1 MHIPLLRMASIVAT
15 MVGALFLVR
24 YAPPAWQDG
33 LSVQQLRRWIGD
45 DGLAT
50 ASSWAQGAPAPVPRP
65 AAAASPAATPRPP
78 STAAPMPDRDAASVA
93 IPFFQ
98 DAPAAPASRT
108 ELVDAAVLETNL
120 PAPAAAAA
128 LTDVPTIDIAEKV
141 PSATP
146 TRAAA
151 QRAAPPLSPRPLASP
166 LTMARGVQTLLLM
179 GSDKR
184 DDDSTWRIDVIMIAV
199 IDNRAKKVD
208 LVSVPR
214 DLFIEKPPLE
224 SPNKINTFDYW
235 GEQVTPGGGPAVMKQ
250 IVLDNF
256 GVRIDHYAR
265 VRFTGFVQTVDAL
278 GGVDIYVPCPLYDM
292 IPEENLY
299 LSLRPG
305 RHTLN
310 GTQALAYV
318 RSRAQGG
325 DLSRV
330 ERQQQVLIALR
341 QKFRTRNMV
350 PQIPGLY
357 KTLRSAVDTDVGI
370 LDAIHLTRLGYNL
383 NFDDIRVLTL
393 RPPDHMET
401 GWAYGMQVWLP
412 DWERI
417 RGDIQALLD
426 APSGS
431 AAAPVGAT
439 AEQIEI
445 QSRAAQGCQ

>member
-1 MHIPLLRMASIVAT
+1 MHIPLLRMASIVAA

-45 DGLAT
+45 EGLAA
-50 ASSWAQGAPAPVPRP
+50 ASAWVQGAPAPIPAP
-65 AAAASPAATPRPP
+65 AASASSAATPRPP
-78 STAAPMPDRDAASVA
+78 TAAAPMPDREAAAVA

-98 DAPAAPASRT
+98 DAPAAPAPASRT
-108 ELVDAAVLETNL
+108 EPVDAAVLEANL
-120 PAPAAAAA
+120 PAPAAALA
-128 LTDVPTIDIAEKV
+128 DVPTIDISEKV

-146 TRAAA
+146 TRAAT
-151 QRAAPPLSPRPLASP
+151 QRAVPPLSPRPLASP

-199 IDNRAKKVD
+199 IDHRARKVD

-214 DLFIEKPPLE
+214 DLFIENPPLE

-278 GGVDIYVPCPLYDM
+278 GGVDIYVPCPLYDV

-305 RHTLN
+305 MHTLN

-370 LDAIHLTRLGYNL
+370 LDAIHLARLGYNL

-417 RGDIQALLD
+417 RGDVQALLD
-426 APSGS
+426 APSGVP
-431 AAAPVGAT
+431 AAPVGAT
-439 AEQIEI
+439 AKQIEV

>member
-1 MHIPLLRMASIVAT
+1 MASIVAT

-45 DGLAT
+45 EGLAA
-50 ASSWAQGAPAPVPRP
+50 ASAWVQRAPAPVPRP
-65 AAAASPAATPRPP
+65 AAPASPAPPPRPP
-78 STAAPMPDRDAASVA
+78 AAAAPMPDRAAASVA

-98 DAPAAPASRT
+98 DAPAARAPASRP
-108 ELVDAAVLETNL
+108 EPVDAAVPETNL
-120 PAPAAAAA
+120 PAPAAALA
-128 LTDVPTIDIAEKV
+128 DVPTIDISEKI

-151 QRAAPPLSPRPLASP
+151 QRAVPPLSPRPLASP

-184 DDDSTWRIDVIMIAV
+184 DDDSTWRIDVIIIAV

-214 DLFIEKPPLE
+214 DLFIENPPLE
-224 SPNKINTFDYW
+224 NPNKINTFDYW

-265 VRFTGFVQTVDAL
+265 VRFTGFVQTVDAV

-305 RHTLN
+305 MHTLN

-370 LDAIHLTRLGYNL
+370 LDAIHLARLGYNL

-417 RGDIQALLD
+417 RGDVQALLD

-431 AAAPVGAT
+431 PAAPVGAT
-439 AEQIEI
+439 AQQIEV

>member
-1 MHIPLLRMASIVAT
+1 
-15 MVGALFLVR
+15 
-24 YAPPAWQDG
+24 
-33 LSVQQLRRWIGD
+33 
-45 DGLAT
+45 
-50 ASSWAQGAPAPVPRP
+50 
-65 AAAASPAATPRPP
+65 
-78 STAAPMPDRDAASVA
+78 MPGRASVSVV

-98 DAPAAPASRT
+98 DAPAAAAPASRT
-108 ELVDAAVLETNL
+108 PIVDNAGAAANAAAPDTAAVL
-120 PAPAAAAA
+120 P
-128 LTDVPTIDIAEKV
+128 DVPRIDIAEETPV
-141 PSATP
+141 AMP
-146 TRAAA
+146 TRTAPSV
-151 QRAAPPLSPRPLASP
+151 APPAPPRSLVSP

-199 IDNRAKKVD
+199 IDHRAKKVD
-208 LVSVPR
+208 LISVPR
-214 DLFIEKPPLE
+214 DLFIENPPLE

-256 GVRIDHYAR
+256 GVRINNYAR

-278 GGVDIYVPCPLYDM
+278 GGIDLYVPCPLYDV

-305 RHTLN
+305 THTLD

-341 QKFRTRNMV
+341 QKFKTRNMV

-357 KTLRSAVDTDVGI
+357 KTLRNTVDTDVGI
-370 LDAIHLTRLGYNL
+370 LDAINLARLGYNL
-383 NFDDIRVLTL
+383 NFDAIRVLTL

-417 RGDIQALLD
+417 RSDIQTLLD
-426 APSGS
+426 APSTS
-431 AAAPVGAT
+431 ASAPVGT
-439 AEQIEI
+439 AAHQIEV
-445 QSRAAQGCQ
+445 QSRAAQGCR

>member
-1 MHIPLLRMASIVAT
+1 
-15 MVGALFLVR
+15 
-24 YAPPAWQDG
+24 
-33 LSVQQLRRWIGD
+33 
-45 DGLAT
+45 
-50 ASSWAQGAPAPVPRP
+50 
-65 AAAASPAATPRPP
+65 
-78 STAAPMPDRDAASVA
+78 MPNRDAASVA

-120 PAPAAAAA
+120 PAPAAA

-141 PSATP
+141 PSVTP

-151 QRAAPPLSPRPLASP
+151 QRAVPPLSPRPLASP

-184 DDDSTWRIDVIMIAV
+184 DDDSTWRIDVIIIAV

-292 IPEENLY
+292 IPAENLY

-305 RHTLN
+305 MHTLN

-370 LDAIHLTRLGYNL
+370 LDAIHLARLGYNL

>member
-45 DGLAT
+45 EGLA
-50 ASSWAQGAPAPVPRP
+50 AAGSWGQGAPAPGPEPTAPARP
-65 AAAASPAATPRPP
+65 AAAAP
-78 STAAPMPDRDAASVA
+78 TAAVPMPNREAASIA

-98 DAPAAPASRT
+98 DAPAAPASRS
-108 ELVDAAVLETNL
+108 EPVDAAVLEAHL
-120 PAPAAAAA
+120 PAPAAA
-128 LTDVPTIDIAEKV
+128 LTDVPTIDISEKV

-151 QRAAPPLSPRPLASP
+151 QRAVPPQAPRSLASP

-214 DLFIEKPPLE
+214 DLFIENPPLE

-250 IVLDNF
+250 IVRDNF

-265 VRFTGFVQTVDAL
+265 VRFTGFVQTVDAV

-305 RHTLN
+305 MHTLN

-370 LDAIHLTRLGYNL
+370 LDAIHLARLGYNL

-417 RGDIQALLD
+417 RDDVQALLD
-426 APSGS
+426 APGGS
-431 AAAPVGAT
+431 PAAPVGAT
-439 AEQIEI
+439 AKQIEV